1 MKLFTFF
8 CEYKYTTSKNVKQIR
23 AEITLD
29 TQKIN
34 RKDTNHSQNKMD
46 KVTEFVNVNLHSEQ
60 YS

>member
-1 MKLFTFF
+1 MFF
-8 CEYKYTTSKNVKQIR
+8 CEYKYTTTKNVKQLR

-34 RKDTNHSQNKMD
+34 RKDMNHSQNKTE
-46 KVTEFVNVNLHSEQ
+46 KVIEFVNLHSKQ